1 MALAIRQFSVH
12 NYRRKCPE
20 VSMRLAPFFCL
31 FFALVGFSSA
41 QDTNFPEG
49 PQYLLTGSPLLARS
63 IATPT
68 LSLETPLPPIPDLPQ
83 IGPVIGPQP
92 YIPNPELPHQADLFP
107 VYYGY
112 AMASVVE
119 LTSAEP
125 PRELPASL
133 VDSGVVVMI
142 DRPSLGGG
150 GITLGEVAMF
160 WKAHKSHAPRVY
172 TNADVERLHGS

>member
-1 MALAIRQFSVH
+1 
-12 NYRRKCPE
+12 
-20 VSMRLAPFFCL
+20 
-31 FFALVGFSSA
+31 
-41 QDTNFPEG
+41 
-49 PQYLLTGSPLLARS
+49 
-63 IATPT
+63 
-68 LSLETPLPPIPDLPQ
+68 
-83 IGPVIGPQP
+83 VIGTQP
-92 YIPNPELPHQADLFP
+92 YISNPELSHQADLFP

-112 AMASVVE
+112 AMPSVVE

>member
-1 MALAIRQFSVH
+1 
-12 NYRRKCPE
+12 
-20 VSMRLAPFFCL
+20 MRLAPL
-31 FFALVGFSSA
+31 FWLLLALVSISVA
-41 QDTNFPEG
+41 QDTNFPVG

-68 LSLETPLPPIPDLPQ
+68 LSLETPLPAIPDLPE
-83 IGPVIGPQP
+83 IGPVIGTQP
-92 YIPNPELPHQADLFP
+92 YISNPELRHQADLFP

-112 AMASVVE
+112 PMASVVE
-119 LTSAEP
+119 LSSAEP

-142 DRPSLGGG
+142 DAPSVREQEA
-150 GITLGEVAMF
+150 GITLGEVALF
-160 WKAHKSHAPRVY
+160 WRTHKPRAPRVY

>member
-1 MALAIRQFSVH
+1 
-12 NYRRKCPE
+12 
-20 VSMRLAPFFCL
+20 MRLAPLFCL
-31 FFALVGFSSA
+31 FFALVSISAA
-41 QDTNFPEG
+41 QDTNFAVG

-68 LSLETPLPPIPDLPQ
+68 LSLETPLPPIPDLPE
-83 IGPVIGPQP
+83 IGPVIGTQP
-92 YIPNPELPHQADLFP
+92 YISNPELRHQADLFP

-112 AMASVVE
+112 PMASVVE
-119 LTSAEP
+119 LSSAEP

-142 DRPSLGGG
+142 DAPSVREQES
-150 GITLGEVAMF
+150 GITLGEVALF
-160 WKAHKSHAPRVY
+160 WKTHKPHTPRVY